1 MQGEEFERVE
11 FTPSDTEVHLFT
23 LDLTIEQ
30 RWTIQDVLIQ
40 QIGKPYDHAGILG
53 FLAAAKTENP
63 DRWFCSELILAA
75 CKRAGTDLLKRVSA
89 WKVSPGLLACSQ
101 FLQLHN
107 S

>member
-53 FLAAAKTENP
+53 FLAAARTENP
-63 DRWFCSELILAA
+63 ARWFCSELILAA
-75 CKRAGTDLLKRVSA
+75 YKRAGTDLLKRVSA
-89 WKVSPGLLACSQ
+89 WNVSPGLLACSQ
-101 FLQLHN
+101 LLQLHN